1 MSLDHTDREYA
12 LELTKLLWRLAIADG
27 ELAPVERRFIESRA
41 RADGVPEAILGL
53 FAGQAASQQAIAPPN
68 MEILARHADETRKTA
83 QALVAADG
91 VLNDDEWAALRG
103 LDAALAA
110 YE

>member
-1 MSLDHTDREYA
+1 MNFEYA
-12 LELTKLLWRLAIADG
+12 VELTKLLWRLAIADG
-27 ELAPVERRFIESRA
+27 EVAPVEQHFIETRA
-41 RADGVPEAILGL
+41 RADGVPEAMIAL
-53 FAGQAASQQAIAPPN
+53 FAGQATTQQAIAPPN
-68 MEILARHADETRKTA
+68 MEILARHADETRKAA

-91 VLNDDEWAALRG
+91 VLNDDEWTALRG

>member
-1 MSLDHTDREYA
+1 MDFEYA
-12 LELTKLLWRLAIADG
+12 VELTKLLWRLAIADG
-27 ELAPVERRFIESRA
+27 ELAPVEQAFIERTA
-41 RADGVPEAILGL
+41 REAGVPEAMIAL
-53 FAGQAASQQAIAPPN
+53 FAGQAATQQPIAPPN
-68 MEILARHADETRKTA
+68 MEILARDAETTRRAA
-83 QALVAADG
+83 QGLVAADG

>member
-1 MSLDHTDREYA
+1 MDFEYA
-12 LELTKLLWRLAIADG
+12 VELTKLLWRLAIADG
-27 ELAPVERRFIESRA
+27 ELAPVEKRFIEARA
-41 RADGVPEAILGL
+41 RQDGVPEAMIAL
-53 FAGQAASQQAIAPPN
+53 FAGQAATNQAIAPPS
-68 MEILARHADETRKTA
+68 MEILARHADETRKAA
-83 QALVAADG
+83 QGLVAADG